1 MIELTPLAR
10 PYAKAVFASAIDTE
24 SVDEIKEELRTMAL
38 VSATIEVKSLIED
51 PTLSNN
57 EILNSLKALLDG
69 SISKTSQSLLNVLAE
84 NNRFNLLEAI
94 FEIYKEIV
102 AKHKEQKSV
111 EVFVAIEPSND
122 TEETIKTRLVS
133 TYGEGTNVEFKILNS
148 TFVPSP
154 YVDTSL
160 VLIVS
165 SVSLEGSI
173 ATKTSTDFCSLC
185 LATISLYISNMASRR
200 LNLLFSAKTF
210 SSD

>member
-10 PYAKAVFASAIDTE
+10 PYAKAVFASALDTE
-24 SVDEIKEELRTMAL
+24 SVDEIKEELKTMAL
-38 VSATIEVKSLIED
+38 VSSTIEVKSLIED

-111 EVFVAIEPSND
+111 EVFVATEPSSD

-133 TYGEGTNVEFKILNS
+133 TYGEGTNVEFKIDPNIMGGLSIKVGDETLDLSVKGKVKKLINQLN
-148 TFVPSP
+148 F
-154 YVDTSL
+154 
-160 VLIVS
+160 
-165 SVSLEGSI
+165 
-173 ATKTSTDFCSLC
+173 
-185 LATISLYISNMASRR
+185 
-200 LNLLFSAKTF
+200 
-210 SSD
+210 

>member
-10 PYAKAVFASAIDTE
+10 PYAKAVFASALDTD
-24 SVDEIKEELRTMAL
+24 SIDEIKEELKTMAL
-38 VSATIEVKSLIED
+38 VSSTIEVKSLIED

-57 EILNSLKALLDG
+57 EILNSLKSLLDG

-111 EVFVAIEPSND
+111 EVFVATKPSND

-133 TYGEGTNVEFKILNS
+133 TYGEGTNVEFKIDPNIMGGLSIKVGDETLDLSVKGKVKKLINQLN
-148 TFVPSP
+148 F
-154 YVDTSL
+154 
-160 VLIVS
+160 
-165 SVSLEGSI
+165 
-173 ATKTSTDFCSLC
+173 
-185 LATISLYISNMASRR
+185 
-200 LNLLFSAKTF
+200 
-210 SSD
+210 

>member
-1 MIELTPLAR
+1 M
-10 PYAKAVFASAIDTE
+10 
-24 SVDEIKEELRTMAL
+24 
-38 VSATIEVKSLIED
+38 IED

-69 SISKTSQSLLNVLAE
+69 SISKPSQSLLNVLAE

-133 TYGEGTNVEFKILNS
+133 TYGEGTNVEFKIDPNIMGGLSIKVGDETLDLSVKGKVKKLINQLN
-148 TFVPSP
+148 F
-154 YVDTSL
+154 
-160 VLIVS
+160 
-165 SVSLEGSI
+165 
-173 ATKTSTDFCSLC
+173 
-185 LATISLYISNMASRR
+185 
-200 LNLLFSAKTF
+200 
-210 SSD
+210 

>member
-10 PYAKAVFASAIDTE
+10 PYAKAVFASALDTD
-24 SVDEIKEELRTMAL
+24 SIDEIKEELKTMAL
-38 VSATIEVKSLIED
+38 VSSTIEVKSLIED

-133 TYGEGTNVEFKILNS
+133 TYGEGTNVEFKIDPNIMGGLSIKVGDETLDLSVKGKVKKLINQLN
-148 TFVPSP
+148 F
-154 YVDTSL
+154 
-160 VLIVS
+160 
-165 SVSLEGSI
+165 
-173 ATKTSTDFCSLC
+173 
-185 LATISLYISNMASRR
+185 
-200 LNLLFSAKTF
+200 
-210 SSD
+210 

>member
-10 PYAKAVFASAIDTE
+10 PYAKAVFAAALDAE
-24 SVDEIKEELRTMAL
+24 SVDEIKEELKTMAL
-38 VSATIEVKSLIED
+38 VSSTIEVKNLIED

-111 EVFVAIEPSND
+111 EVFVATEPSSD
-122 TEETIKTRLVS
+122 TKETIKTRLVS
-133 TYGEGTNVEFKILNS
+133 THGEGTNVEFKIDPHIMGGLSIKVGDETLDLSVKGKVKKLINQLN
-148 TFVPSP
+148 F
-154 YVDTSL
+154 
-160 VLIVS
+160 
-165 SVSLEGSI
+165 
-173 ATKTSTDFCSLC
+173 
-185 LATISLYISNMASRR
+185 
-200 LNLLFSAKTF
+200 
-210 SSD
+210 

>member
-10 PYAKAVFASAIDTE
+10 PYAKAVFASALDTE
-24 SVDEIKEELRTMAL
+24 SVDEIKEELKTMAL
-38 VSATIEVKSLIED
+38 VSSTIEVKSLIED

-111 EVFVAIEPSND
+111 EVFVATEPSSD
-122 TEETIKTRLVS
+122 TKETIKTRLVS
-133 TYGEGTNVEFKILNS
+133 THGEGTNVEFKIDPHIMGGLSIKVGDETLDLSVKGKVKKLINQLN
-148 TFVPSP
+148 F
-154 YVDTSL
+154 
-160 VLIVS
+160 
-165 SVSLEGSI
+165 
-173 ATKTSTDFCSLC
+173 
-185 LATISLYISNMASRR
+185 
-200 LNLLFSAKTF
+200 
-210 SSD
+210 

>member
-10 PYAKAVFASAIDTE
+10 PYAKAVFASALDTD
-24 SVDEIKEELRTMAL
+24 SIDEIKEELKTMAL
-38 VSATIEVKSLIED
+38 VSSTIEVKSLIED

-69 SISKTSQSLLNVLAE
+69 SISKPSQSLLNVLAE

-111 EVFVAIEPSND
+111 EVFVATEPSSD

-133 TYGEGTNVEFKILNS
+133 TYGEGTNVEFKIDPNIMGGLSIKVGDETLDLSVKGKVKKLINQLN
-148 TFVPSP
+148 F
-154 YVDTSL
+154 
-160 VLIVS
+160 
-165 SVSLEGSI
+165 
-173 ATKTSTDFCSLC
+173 
-185 LATISLYISNMASRR
+185 
-200 LNLLFSAKTF
+200 
-210 SSD
+210 

>member
-10 PYAKAVFASAIDTE
+10 PYAKAVFASALDTE
-24 SVDEIKEELRTMAL
+24 SIDEIKEELKTMAL
-38 VSATIEVKSLIED
+38 VSSTMEVKSLIED
-51 PTLSNN
+51 PTLSNK

-111 EVFVAIEPSND
+111 EVFVATKPSSD

-133 TYGEGTNVEFKILNS
+133 TYGESTNVEFKIDPNIMGGLSIKVGDETLDLSVKGKVKKLINQLN
-148 TFVPSP
+148 F
-154 YVDTSL
+154 
-160 VLIVS
+160 
-165 SVSLEGSI
+165 
-173 ATKTSTDFCSLC
+173 
-185 LATISLYISNMASRR
+185 
-200 LNLLFSAKTF
+200 
-210 SSD
+210 

>member
-10 PYAKAVFASAIDTE
+10 PYAKAVFASALDTE
-24 SVDEIKEELRTMAL
+24 SIDEIKEELKTMAL
-38 VSATIEVKSLIED
+38 VSSTIEVKGMIED

-111 EVFVAIEPSND
+111 EVFVATEPSSD
-122 TEETIKTRLVS
+122 TKETIKTRLVS
-133 TYGEGTNVEFKILNS
+133 THGEGTNVEFKIDPHIMGGLSIKVGDETLDLSVKGKVKKLINQLN
-148 TFVPSP
+148 F
-154 YVDTSL
+154 
-160 VLIVS
+160 
-165 SVSLEGSI
+165 
-173 ATKTSTDFCSLC
+173 
-185 LATISLYISNMASRR
+185 
-200 LNLLFSAKTF
+200 
-210 SSD
+210 

>member
-10 PYAKAVFASAIDTE
+10 PYAKAVFASALDTD
-24 SVDEIKEELRTMAL
+24 SIDEIKEELKTMAL
-38 VSATIEVKSLIED
+38 VSSTTEVKSLIED

-57 EILNSLKALLDG
+57 EILNSLKTLLDG

-111 EVFVAIEPSND
+111 EVFVATEPSND

-133 TYGEGTNVEFKILNS
+133 TYGEGTNVEFKIDPHIMGGLSIKVGDETLDLSVKGKVKKLINQLN
-148 TFVPSP
+148 F
-154 YVDTSL
+154 
-160 VLIVS
+160 
-165 SVSLEGSI
+165 
-173 ATKTSTDFCSLC
+173 
-185 LATISLYISNMASRR
+185 
-200 LNLLFSAKTF
+200 
-210 SSD
+210 